1 VNGSLRLFYSPLGL
15 QLERSGSYAG
25 FWGRHELISIGAKHK
40 HRLKANNQKPF
51 AATGIYYNLDHFVIL
66 EPYTREKSYLTCIS

>member
-1 VNGSLRLFYSPLGL
+1 MVVCAYSILPLACNWKEAAL
-15 QLERSGSYAG
+15 ML
-25 FWGRHELISIGAKHK
+25 WGRHELISIGAKHN